1 VTLKPPTADEIITK
15 RKKILRMEQDCAGIK
30 LDVSTKAKPVSL
42 LIAVA
47 ERDRQRGTHQ
57 DAVQGN
63 SGCEGRD
70 Y

>member
-1 VTLKPPTADEIITK
+1 
-15 RKKILRMEQDCAGIK
+15 MEQDCAGIK